1 MKLFEKIDLFG
12 EVFNFTIFGKST
24 YKTMFGG
31 MLSLVLILASIG
43 ISFLF
48 GMDMISKKNPKVMID
63 RIIPENYSFIN
74 CNISNFP
81 IFWRISD
88 DNSATV
94 NFNGILYPNLTFYV
108 YKYNKTTSAMDS
120 IKNISMPIKI
130 CTKELVQND
139 YVFDKYDLKNY
150 YCLDWRD
157 SGFPLGGYWD
167 GTDMV
172 YYFEKVLYRCP
183 NDDTKSSKCT
193 NVSFIKDWLGKSNK
207 IYYEIYYPSVYFS
220 PENYTN
226 PLRIEYVNS
235 IQQLTTNLY
244 KKTRYFFS
252 QAEIQSD
259 KGVIFKSNTNETMI
273 SYDSSQMDVDFKSDA
288 DLSDVDMSSSIQA
301 TTIYLMKNHNK
312 YSLSYMKLQD
322 LAAQVGGFMKI
333 VMVFLYIINI
343 PFKEFERDIEVINK
357 IFEFK
362 KSSNEI
368 NEDKPS
374 IIELNHFLSRKKTCK
389 IYLI

>member
-108 YKYNKTTSAMDS
+108 YKYNKTISAMDS

-139 YVFDKYDLKNY
+139 YIFDKYDLKNY

-167 GTDMV
+167 GRDMV
-172 YYFEKVLYRCP
+172 YYFEKVIYRCP

-259 KGVIFKSNTNETMI
+259 KGVIFQSHTKENMI
-273 SYDSSQMDVDFKSDA
+273 SYDSSEMDFDFKSDA